1 MTTMDLVRPGAAAVT
16 LAFGGRALKK
26 FRRTPIQL
34 LDVAVH
40 PVVFTLIF
48 SFLFGGAVGGSID
61 AYIGYLVPG
70 ILVMTLLVTTGTTGA
85 ALSVDIATGVYDRF
99 RTLSIRPGAVLT
111 GALIGDLVR
120 YALASVVVLVLGL
133 ALGFRPAGGA
143 PGVLAAVLLVLLFA
157 VSLSWVWTL
166 LALTVKT
173 PGAVLALTQAVL
185 YPLSFFSNIFT
196 TPATLPG
203 WLQAFVDVNPVSRL
217 VTVVRA
223 LMAGTPPGASLG
235 WLLLGCA
242 LLTAVFAPL
251 ALRRFSRSG

>member
-1 MTTMDLVRPGAAAVT
+1 MTAVALV
-16 LAFGGRALKK
+16 FGGRALKK

-48 SFLFGGAVGGSID
+48 SFLFGGAIGGSID

-70 ILVMTLLVTTGTTGA
+70 ILVMTVLVTTGTTGA
-85 ALSVDIATGVYDRF
+85 ALSVDITTGVYDRF
-99 RTLSIRPGAVLT
+99 RTLSIRPGAVLV

-120 YALASVVVLVLGL
+120 YALASVVVIALGL
-133 ALGFRPAGGA
+133 VLGFRPAGGV

-157 VSLSWVWTL
+157 VSLSWLWTL
-166 LALTVKT
+166 LALVTRT
-173 PGAVLALTQAVL
+173 PGAVLAVTQAVL

-196 TPATLPG
+196 TPTTLPG

-223 LMAGTPPGASLG
+223 LMAGTAPGASLG
-235 WLLLGCA
+235 WLLLACA

-251 ALRRFSRSG
+251 ALRRFRSAG